1 MTIYSLPEDCF
12 YEIFKHVKDDTTLLY
27 NCLFANRFL
36 CRIIIPFL
44 YQNPFSVVN
53 GLRQYYCLTRTYLSC
68 LDDEERNHLKKH
80 FIKFPQ
86 GSNSLFDYAK
96 YLEEIPNLTIAAE
109 CWLIYL
115 NYSSEEKIYI
125 NYNEYNK
132 QLDKEKKLILQEIL
146 FHLFLRKIKNCKM
159 LNIQANLFDK
169 NVFNIKFFKEIISH
183 NSSIT
188 SLRLIISEEEINDSN
203 EELFLKFISLLTKKC
218 FDIEELEVTT
228 FYFYYNSILQGLIE
242 ILIQNQKNFKSV
254 SLSYPNDRS
263 LNDII
268 KIIEM
273 KRHTLTTIHID
284 NSYNFINQNVFKA
297 IANCEK
303 VEKLEFINVKG
314 LGLLKT
320 REIFCNSTFELK
332 EFINLYDR
340 LTPFFHIRLIRKF
353 GHSLNRL
360 SLYKVTQ
367 LTIRQISELCLNLK
381 ILQIVCKDINLSAY
395 QYFRNMK
402 IQQLIIYSEEHLLS
416 NYYSNIFKSIA
427 ENLPDSLTTFTI
439 YIKDPNSIFLSENNC
454 ISFDNLEMFLNHYKV
469 GLYTLNCNFNLR
481 IENIEQILD
490 HVKKRKN
497 LRYLGIRSPPGYLWF
512 NNDRVRVKQLL
523 NEIREYDIEIN
534 TIKNHFSL

>member
-12 YEIFKHVKDDTTLLY
+12 YEIFKHIKDDTTVLY

-53 GLRQYYCLTRTYLSC
+53 GGLRQYYCLTRTYLSC
-68 LDDEERNHLKKH
+68 LDEEERNHLRKH

-86 GSNSLFDYAK
+86 VSNSLFDYAK

-109 CWLIYL
+109 CWLIFL
-115 NYSSEEKIYI
+115 NHSSEKKIYI

-132 QLDKEKKLILQEIL
+132 QLDKGKKLILQEVL
-146 FHLFLRKIKNCKM
+146 FHLFLRKIKNCKV

-169 NVFNIKFFKEIISH
+169 SIFNIRFFKKIISH

-188 SLRLIISEEEINDSN
+188 SLRLIISEEEINESN
-203 EELFLKFISLLTKKC
+203 EELFFKFISLLTKKC
-218 FDIEELEVTT
+218 FDIEELE
-228 FYFYYNSILQGLIE
+228 
-242 ILIQNQKNFKSV
+242 NFKSV

-263 LNDII
+263 LNDLI

-273 KRHTLTTIHID
+273 KKHTLTTIHLD

-303 VEKLEFINVKG
+303 IEKLEFINVKG

-332 EFINLYDR
+332 ELTNLYDR

-367 LTIRQISELCLNLK
+367 LAVRQISEICLNLK
-381 ILQIVCKDINLSAY
+381 VLQIVCKDINLSAY
-395 QYFRNMK
+395 QYFKNMK
-402 IQQLIIYSEEHLLS
+402 IEQLIIYSEEHLLS
-416 NYYSNIFKSIA
+416 NYYSNIFKCIA
-427 ENLPDSLTTFTI
+427 ENLPGSLTTFTI

-454 ISFDNLEMFLNHYKV
+454 ISYDNLEMFLTHYKV
-469 GLYTLNCNFNLR
+469 GLKTLNCNFNLR

-490 HVKKRKN
+490 HVKKRKA
-497 LRYLGIRSPPGYLWF
+497 LRSLGIRSPPGFLWF
-512 NNDRVRVKQLL
+512 DNDRVRVKQLL
-523 NEIREYDIEIN
+523 NEIREYDIEIH
-534 TIKNHFSL
+534 TIKNHFSP